1 MRVDCVV
8 AALAVLLAASAP
20 ATAQQRPAFPPSRDV
35 AVTYEARVSGADAPH
50 AFVLRASAAAG
61 RLRLDGELP
70 GYVLVDLK
78 ARHASI
84 VMQQLGMMLDAP
96 PNAGLEQ
103 AFVLQDGRNFTRKG
117 TATIAG
123 VRCTVWDIVADA
135 ASGTACVTADGA
147 VLRADGHDR
156 KGRTGHLVATRVEY
170 GPQAEAQFFPPPNVR
185 RVTLAPG
192 PGLPSAAAVL
202 DRLRGSQP

>member
-1 MRVDCVV
+1 MRADPAI

-20 ATAQQRPAFPPSRDV
+20 AAAQQRPTFPPTRDV
-35 AVTYEARVSGADAPH
+35 AVTYEARISGTDAPH

-61 RLRLDGELP
+61 RVRLDGELP

-78 ARHASI
+78 ARRASI
-84 VMQQLGMMLDAP
+84 VMEQLGMMLDAP

-103 AFVLQDGRNFTRKG
+103 ALVLQDGRSFTRKG

-123 VRCTVWDIVADA
+123 QRCTLWDIVADA
-135 ASGTACVTADGA
+135 ASGTACITADGT
-147 VLRADGHDR
+147 VLRADGQDR
-156 KGRTGHLVATRVEY
+156 KGRTGHVVATRVEY
-170 GPQAEAQFFPPPNVR
+170 GAQPETLFFPPPNLR
-185 RVTLAPG
+185 RVAIAPG

-202 DRLRGSQP
+202 DRLRGRQP